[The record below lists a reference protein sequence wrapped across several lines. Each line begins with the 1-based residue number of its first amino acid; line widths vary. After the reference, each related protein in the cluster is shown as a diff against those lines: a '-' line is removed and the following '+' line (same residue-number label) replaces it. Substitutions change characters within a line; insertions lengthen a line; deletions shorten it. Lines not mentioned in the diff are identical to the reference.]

1 MDIADKKYSSN
12 EFNELIISIQL
23 DMLAVFKNIEE
34 DVIKLISQGRKEGWT
49 VDELILKIE
58 DLF

>member
-12 EFNELIISIQL
+12 EFNELLISIQL

-34 DVIKLISQGRKEGWT
+34 DVIKLISQGRKEG
-49 VDELILKIE
+49 
-58 DLF
+58 